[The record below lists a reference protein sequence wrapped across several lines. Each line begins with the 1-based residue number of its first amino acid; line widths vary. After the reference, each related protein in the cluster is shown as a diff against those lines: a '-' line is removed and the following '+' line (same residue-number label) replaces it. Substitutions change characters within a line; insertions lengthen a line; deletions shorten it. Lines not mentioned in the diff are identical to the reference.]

1 MSDDMLQTAQNWIA
15 EGRTVALA
23 TVLSVDGSSVRREG
37 SQLVIDRKG
46 RFEGSV
52 SGGCVEA
59 AVITEAFDVL
69 DTGTPREIT
78 FGVADEEA
86 WEVGLSCGG
95 RIAIYIEPANPHS
108 TIIDSVIALRDQ
120 GMPCCLLTD
129 MATGEKTIVRPDD
142 EDHGSTVRDVASRA
156 LATDRSMRVTVDGRS
171 TFVHAIH
178 PPLKLIIIGAVHIA
192 QPLTMMAQLM
202 GYDVTIIDPR
212 KAFANTDRFPGI
224 AIDNTWPDEGMNR
237 MTIHGRT
244 AIVTLAHDPKLDDE
258 ALIAALLSPAFY
270 IGALGSKKTHTDRLS
285 RLRERGLTD
294 TELHRI
300 HGPVGLSIGAQSPS
314 EIAVAILAEM
324 TQEMYE
330 ANARNRE

>member
-1 MSDDMLQTAQNWIA
+1 MSDDMLQTAQKWIA
-15 EGRTVALA
+15 NGRQIALA
-23 TVLSVDGSSVRREG
+23 TVLSVEGSSVRREG
-37 SQLVIDRKG
+37 SQLVVDENG

-59 AVITEAFDVL
+59 AVITEAREVL
-69 DTGTPREIT
+69 ETGMPREIS
-78 FGVADEEA
+78 FGIADEEA

-129 MATGEKTIVRPDD
+129 METGGKTIVRPDD
-142 EDHGSTVRDVASRA
+142 NEHGVTVQAVASRA
-156 LATDRSMRVTVDGRS
+156 LATDRSGRVTIDGRG

-178 PPLKLIIIGAVHIA
+178 PPLKLVIIGAVHIA
-192 QPLTMMAQLM
+192 QPLTTMAELM

-224 AIDNTWPDEGMNR
+224 AIDNAWPDEGMDQ
-237 MTIHGRT
+237 MTIHRRT

-258 ALIAALLSPAFY
+258 ALIVALQSTAFY

-285 RLRERGLTD
+285 RLRKKGFTD
-294 TELHRI
+294 IELRRI
-300 HGPVGLSIGAQSPS
+300 HGPVGLSIGARSPS

-330 ANARNRE
+330 ANTRERK